1 MKYEYTYRNT
11 GMDIWQLSMYYIY
24 GSMVGMCN
32 LIFTAAV
39 LTLTIVRWETSGNFF
54 RICAVLGCC
63 LFPIIQPLAVY
74 GKAKKQSSA
83 SQDIKIRFD
92 DTGIHVGQGEGK
104 QEISWNKI
112 RRIAKKPSMILVF
125 LNSTHGFVLP
135 NRILKEEKNDFYAF
149 LSSKMKK

>member
-11 GMDIWQLSMYYIY
+11 CMDIWQLSMYYIY

-32 LIFTAAV
+32 LIFTAAI

-74 GKAKKQSSA
+74 GKAKKQAPS

-135 NRILKEEKNDFYAF
+135 GRILKEEKNDFYAF

>member
-24 GSMVGMCN
+24 GSMVGVCN
-32 LIFTAAV
+32 VIFTAAIM
-39 LTLTIVRWETSGNFF
+39 TLTIVRWETSGNIF
-54 RICAVLGCC
+54 RVCAVLCC
-63 LFPIIQPLAVY
+63 CPFPVIQPLAVF
-74 GKAKKQSSA
+74 GKAKKQAAA
-83 SQDIKIRFD
+83 SQDTLIKFD
-92 DTGIHVGQGEGK
+92 DMGIYVGQAGGR

-135 NRILKEEKNDFYAF
+135 NRILKEEKNEFYAF
-149 LSSKMKK
+149 LSSKIKK

>member
-1 MKYEYTYRNT
+1 MKYEYTYKNT

-24 GSMVGMCN
+24 GSMVGVCN
-32 LIFTAAV
+32 LIFTAAI

-63 LFPIIQPLAVY
+63 LFPVIQPLAVY
-74 GKAKKQSSA
+74 GKAKKQALS

-92 DTGIHVGQGEGK
+92 DTGIHVGEGEGK

-112 RRIAKKPSMILVF
+112 RRIGKKPSMILVF

-135 NRILKEEKNDFYAF
+135 GRILKEEKNDFYAF